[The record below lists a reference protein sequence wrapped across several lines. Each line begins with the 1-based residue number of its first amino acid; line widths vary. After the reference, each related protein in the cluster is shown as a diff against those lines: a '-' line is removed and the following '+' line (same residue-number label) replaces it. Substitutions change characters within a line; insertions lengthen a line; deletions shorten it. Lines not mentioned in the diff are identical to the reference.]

1 MDVLNKVEQLVY
13 WALGEL
19 ANSDFEP
26 LRLWLTEPALKVVLS
41 YGATWGFLL
50 ILVTTTLV
58 RLREIGRLNSRAE
71 TFEAEETASF
81 VWLIERTR
89 GVLLQLGICI
99 GYLIS
104 SIVVFVRFLREPL
117 PRNWLIELERGDF
130 LEKDARRA
138 RTVGH
143 REGFRVGLA
152 LRLSIAILI
161 CALIE
166 LALIT
171 TSFTLYTNSDIIQ
184 QINKPSLSDLFNKFA
199 VNSQTS
205 NLTEFLSIRLGVWA
219 GLITLFVLGLE
230 KHLDKDFRFDWR
242 IRKLN
247 DYEWLRWKEKAS
259 PRDIL
264 QAETSRE
271 RFYGGHITLIAF
283 DIFVPSIAAS
293 VLPLGFVFLFCLPP
307 LIAAIIKNIVTANEG
322 WLIYRI
328 IGYWITVI
336 CAAIIWI
343 RKVFV

>member
-1 MDVLNKVEQLVY
+1 MDFLYRVKQLVY

-50 ILVTTTLV
+50 ILVTSTLV
-58 RLREIGRLNSRAE
+58 RLREVGRLNSRAE

-99 GYLIS
+99 GYLIT
-104 SIVVFVRFLREPL
+104 SIIEFVRFLRAPL
-117 PRNWLIELERGDF
+117 PRNWLIELERGNF
-130 LEKDARRA
+130 LEKEAQRA
-138 RTVGH
+138 RAVGR
-143 REGFRVGLA
+143 REGFAVGLA

-171 TSFTLYTNSDIIQ
+171 TAFTLYTNNDIIQ
-184 QINKPSLSDLFNKFA
+184 QIDKPSLSALYNKFA
-199 VNSQTS
+199 VCSQTS
-205 NLTEFLSIRLGVWA
+205 SLTDFLSIKLGLWA

-230 KHLDKDFRFDWR
+230 KYLDKDFRFDWR

-247 DYEWLRWKEKAS
+247 DYKWLRWKEEAS
-259 PRDIL
+259 PREIL
-264 QAETSRE
+264 QAETSRV
-271 RFYGGHITLIAF
+271 RFYGGHLTLIAL

-307 LIAAIIKNIVTANEG
+307 LIAAIFKNIVTANEG
-322 WLIYRI
+322 WRIYRI
-328 IGYWITVI
+328 VGYWIIVV
-336 CAAIIWI
+336 CAAIIWV
-343 RKVFV
+343 RKAFV